1 LYFKIIAYIIY
12 YTKLHEEDTKIH
24 EEIIF
29 AYLIYLCSSL
39 RRIKK
44 PIVKPIVPFVPI
56 VVNKKEPM
64 KSIILM
70 ISTIF
75 LTTSLTFS
83 QAEAVKIYNPEA
95 NARED
100 IAAAVKQAKAENKH
114 VLLQIG
120 GNWCPW
126 CVKLHELEASDHKID
141 SLMNAD
147 YVRVMVNIPREKD
160 KRDYELLST
169 LENPQRFG
177 FPVLVILNQD
187 GQRIHTQD
195 SWYLEQDKDY
205 DLEKL
210 LQFFKMWTVAATL

>member
-1 LYFKIIAYIIY
+1 
-12 YTKLHEEDTKIH
+12 
-24 EEIIF
+24 
-29 AYLIYLCSSL
+29 
-39 RRIKK
+39 
-44 PIVKPIVPFVPI
+44 
-56 VVNKKEPM
+56 
-64 KSIILM
+64 M

-126 CVKLHELEASDHKID
+126 CVKLHGLETSDAQID
-141 SLMNAD
+141 SLLNAD

-160 KRDYELLST
+160 KRDYELLAT

-177 FPVLVILNQD
+177 FPVLDKLNGPDHADAPYVAGHVVPAELFQLPLKMGHD
-187 GQRIHTQD
+187 RFERSRYFQ
-195 SWYLEQDKDY
+195 LFN
-205 DLEKL
+205 KL
-210 LQFFKMWTVAATL
+210 H